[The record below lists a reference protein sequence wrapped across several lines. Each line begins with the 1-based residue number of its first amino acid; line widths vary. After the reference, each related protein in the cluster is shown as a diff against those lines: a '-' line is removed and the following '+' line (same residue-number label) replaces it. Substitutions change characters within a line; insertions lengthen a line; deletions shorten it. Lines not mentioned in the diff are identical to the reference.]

1 MRTALSIIARVAAAM
16 FLAIGI
22 LFSCNAVLGAA
33 PSTPE
38 LSFSV
43 SETRNKLGQSL
54 AIVVNRSNPVDNL
67 SFAELR
73 KIFIGDRSHWPNG
86 HRIAVAMLDEGPERQ
101 TVLRL
106 IYRMDENAYQDHLL
120 RGMFRGDVFVPP
132 KTLSSPQILRLFVF
146 NAPGAIGYL
155 RASDVDESIKIVRID
170 GLLPDDKN
178 YRLPIDEH
186 SSK

>member
-1 MRTALSIIARVAAAM
+1 MRTALSIIARVSAAL
-16 FLAIGI
+16 FLAVGVLLSCHAI
-22 LFSCNAVLGAA
+22 LRAA
-33 PSTPE
+33 PTAPE
-38 LSFSV
+38 LSLSV
-43 SETRNKLGQSL
+43 SETRNKPGESL

-73 KIFIGDRSHWPNG
+73 KIFMGDRSHWSNG
-86 HRIAVAMLDEGPERQ
+86 HRIAVAMLDDGPERQ

-120 RGMFRGDVFVPP
+120 RGMFRGDLFVAP
-132 KTLSSPQILRLFVF
+132 KTLSSPQIVRLFVF

-155 RASDVDESIKIVRID
+155 RANDVNESIKIVRID
-170 GLLPDDKN
+170 GLLPDDRN
-178 YRLPIDEH
+178 YRLPIDER